1 MVESNDISKDAA
13 DALIEIID
21 LAIRGKKAIIKEAG
35 GGFNEMCSGVVEV
48 LDLFA
53 KADIIIDEEDDL

>member
-1 MVESNDISKDAA
+1 MIDLDDVTKAT
-13 DALIEIID
+13 ALIEVID

-35 GGFNEMCSGVVEV
+35 VGGFNEMCSGVVEV

-53 KADIIIDEEDDL
+53 KAGIIGDDL

>member
-1 MVESNDISKDAA
+1 MTESNDISKDAA

-35 GGFNEMCSGVVEV
+35 GGFNEMCSDVVEV

-53 KADIIIDEEDDL
+53 KAGIIDEDDDL

>member
-1 MVESNDISKDAA
+1 MIDLDDVTKAN
-13 DALIEIID
+13 ALIEVID

-53 KADIIIDEEDDL
+53 KAGIIDGDDVTYE